1 MLIVFKLNL
10 EDSLAPKNT
19 TLNNMKSIY
28 LYILLKLMLF
38 IILLFSYV
46 HFVVVPA
53 LPIPLDN
60 IMEYSEWKVGLVM
73 FGYYFFYLFVR
84 KNNIFSPS
92 KLSLILIFFTITIF
106 IASPIYAVLMIYN
119 KFRLQ
124 TIIHLY
130 IITILV
136 DFASN
141 AILNKMTRK

>member
-1 MLIVFKLNL
+1 
-10 EDSLAPKNT
+10 
-19 TLNNMKSIY
+19 
-28 LYILLKLMLF
+28 MLF